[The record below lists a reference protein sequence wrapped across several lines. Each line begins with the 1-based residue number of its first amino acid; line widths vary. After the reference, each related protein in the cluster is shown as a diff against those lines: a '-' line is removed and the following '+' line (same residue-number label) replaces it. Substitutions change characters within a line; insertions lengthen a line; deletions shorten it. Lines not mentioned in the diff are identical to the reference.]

1 MPAKRY
7 IVTLTSS
14 ERKSLQEIIAKGTNA
29 SKIKRAY
36 MLLGADASP
45 EGKQMTDLEIQNAYH
60 VSARTVERLRER
72 FVVEGFE
79 IALHGKPS
87 EAPRPIKM
95 DGDVEAHLIALAC
108 GEAPDGHSRWSLRL
122 LADQMVELCYI
133 DRMSHESVR
142 QVLKKTNYARISG

>member
-14 ERKSLQEIIAKGTNA
+14 ARKSLQEIIAKGTNA
-29 SKIKRAY
+29 SKIKRAD

-79 IALHGKPS
+79 IALKGRPS
-87 EAPRPIKM
+87 EALRPLKI
-95 DGDVEAHLIALAC
+95 DGDVEAHVIALAC
-108 GEAPDGHSRWSLRL
+108 GEAPDGHAGWSLRL
-122 LADQMVELCYI
+122 LADKMVELSYS
-133 DRMSHESVR
+133 DRSSHESVR
-142 QVLKKTNYARISG
+142 QVLKKTN

>member
-72 FVVEGFE
+72 FVVEGFAT
-79 IALHGKPS
+79 ALHGKPS